1 MGARIEGFLIYG
13 KEKIPVDF
21 DTDSAVC
28 ICPRYVYNTFFK
40 HLEIEEFEEKIFDVQ
55 EKMIPQYG
63 IIKVKVDGIES
74 LWGSPI
80 SIPLNV
86 TVPFLVIK
94 DGESLV
100 LSAKWMGEKHLNIL
114 KFMERLH
121 KDCVREKNDEGLWLI
136 RHIAESNLSNAEW
149 ELCKEFHNDVVGH
162 TGEDRLKRILLK
174 RKNFNMPLDKCRNY
188 IRYCSHCQKMSMRW
202 LTADNK
208 IVIDN
213 DLLNT
218 IMIDVYFASDTDPAG
233 KNTKFK
239 YLTICDCTSRV
250 VQIIR
255 ITGLSAVAIV
265 VAILKASVIMP
276 FTNVIWRSDRGT
288 HFFAEAKELL
298 TKLVGNRFEMS
309 PAASHQSQATL
320 ERIHEEINR
329 HLRPLL
335 DCLWKII
342 EDPDEFMDVGVAMA
356 TGIYNRMPH
365 SALDYNSP
373 LDIFTPFAEQSV
385 RLINELHD
393 EDEVL
398 EHEYLG
404 KLFEYHNLLFD
415 CALESTQNINKEYVN
430 QKSVGRRYPLEVGDL
445 VLVRYDPAPGA
456 GKPQKLSTRN
466 HGPYKIEKINGDFY
480 DLSTITGFDK
490 RSDIHI
496 SRLQPFYWDTR
507 CPNTP
512 SQVAATAER
521 TSIVLEIVSW
531 SILNIQDEYDIRNK
545 LRFKV
550 RFEDG
555 IWDNITYDMIKQ
567 VQVFINW
574 LRDTEGGAQ
583 VRKLLAARKRKAKS
597 KGVKLRKEV
606 KASVKVTW
614 IAKPQESYMVQPDGI
629 GLDDLDFRTQE
640 LLKNNLDDANIF
652 SDDPRCVVEMKGI
665 IREYIDI
672 FTEITPRDYINLPP
686 IKLELK
692 SKEENDGK
700 PRYMKGAPFRNPKS
714 QASFDKFIK
723 KLGGEFQGRI
733 EEVPEDSP
741 CPYNTPVFIKHEAL
755 DKDRMLHNSK
765 HINDLLVDIPFYMG
779 FTVKDIFDSLSGC
792 GYLTM
797 LDLQA
802 SFYQFLVHE
811 DYRNLSAFTDPATGK
826 RYRMKCLSMGIK
838 NSPAIMQ
845 HLMQQMYPDEFPY
858 IDNLGFGTKGIGVTA
873 WTIHKQRIIKNFKI
887 CREYGLKLN
896 LRKCIFQC
904 GKLDYSID
912 CLGRLTNGTWHSIDD
927 KTATKVRSMKRPNKV
942 KELSSSLAK
951 LNWLRPYV
959 RQFGKLAAPL
969 YQFTAVV
976 YADKKIIW
984 SDESMPKGN
993 KQIQDSVLI
1002 DATLWHDLLN
1012 ACANPDM
1019 LYYYEEGKQLY
1030 ACGDA
1035 SNLGWGFIIFML
1047 ENEELPF
1054 DDESKDS
1061 KEKLRQKRMLIAIN
1075 SGSFNKEQRKWSTTD
1090 QECYAFYRG
1099 IMDNRHL
1106 LYNRPFIMIT
1116 DHKNLTFLVDSES
1129 ERVVRYKMALQAF
1142 TIKWVHAAGAGPTL
1156 FAPDML
1162 SRIDVMTIP

>member
-1 MGARIEGFLIYG
+1 L
-13 KEKIPVDF
+13 
-21 DTDSAVC
+21 T
-28 ICPRYVYNTFFK
+28 VYNKFFK
-40 HLEIEEFEEKIFDVQ
+40 HLEIQEFEEKIFDVQ
-55 EKMIPQYG
+55 DKMIPQFG
-63 IIKVKVDGIES
+63 IVKVKIDGIES

-80 SIPLNV
+80 TIPLNV
-86 TVPFLVIK
+86 SVPFLIIK

-121 KDCVREKNDEGLWLI
+121 KDCVRDKNDDGIWLI
-136 RHIAESNLSNAEW
+136 RHIAESNLSNPEW

-162 TGEDRLKRILLK
+162 TGEERLQRILLK
-174 RKNFNMPLDKCRNY
+174 RRNYNMTLSKCREY

-208 IVIDN
+208 INIDN

-233 KNTKFK
+233 RNTKFK

-255 ITGLSAVAIV
+255 ITGLSAIAIV

-276 FTNVIWRSDRGT
+276 FTNVVWRSDRGT

-298 TKLVGNRFEMS
+298 TKLVGNRFDMS
-309 PAASHQSQATL
+309 PAASHQSQANL

-342 EDPDEFMDVGVAMA
+342 EDPDKFMDVGVAMA

-373 LDIFTPFAEQSV
+373 LDLFTPFAEQSV
-385 RLINELHD
+385 RVINELNGD
-393 EDEVL
+393 EEVL
-398 EHEYLG
+398 EHEYLE
-404 KLFEYHNLLFD
+404 KLYEYHNLLFD
-415 CALESTQNINKEYVN
+415 CALQSTQELNKAYVA
-430 QKSVGRRYPLEVGDL
+430 QHSVGRRYPLEVGDL

-466 HGPYKIEKINGDFY
+466 HGPYRIVRIDGDFY
-480 DLSTITGFDK
+480 DLCTITGFDK
-490 RSDIHI
+490 RMDIHI
-496 SRLQPFYWDTR
+496 SRLQPFWWDTR

-531 SILNIQDEYDIRNK
+531 SILNILDENDIRKK

-555 IWDNITYDMIKQ
+555 IWDNITYDMIKS
-567 VQVFINW
+567 VEVFIKW
-574 LRDTEGGAQ
+574 LAETAGGAE
-583 VRKLLAARKRKAKS
+583 VKKLLAARKKKNNPRYRGGKIS
-597 KGVKLRKEV
+597 KEI

-614 IAKPQESYMVQPDGI
+614 VAKPQESYMVQPDGI

-652 SDDPRCVVEMKGI
+652 SDDPRCVSEMKGI
-665 IREYIDI
+665 IREFIDI
-672 FTEITPRDYINLPP
+672 FTEITPTDFINLPP

-700 PRYMKGAPFRNPKS
+700 PRFMKGAPFRNPKS
-714 QASFDKFIK
+714 QASFDKFIS

-741 CPYNTPVFIKHEAL
+741 CPYNTPVFIKHETM

-765 HINDLLVDIPFYMG
+765 HINDLLEDIPFYMG

-792 GYLTM
+792 GYSTM

-845 HLMQQMYPDEFPY
+845 RLMQQMYPDEFPY
-858 IDNLGFGTKGIGVTA
+858 IDNLAFGTKGIGVTA

-904 GKLDYSID
+904 GKADYPID

-927 KTATKVRSMKRPNKV
+927 KTAAKVRSMKRPNKV

-959 RQFGKLAAPL
+959 RQFGLLAAPL

-984 SDESMPKGN
+984 SDESMPKGD
-993 KQIQDSVLI
+993 KQIQNSILI
-1002 DATLWHDLLN
+1002 DAALWHDLLN

-1047 ENEELPF
+1047 FDEELPF

-1061 KEKLRQKRMLIAIN
+1061 EDKLRQKRMLIAIN

-1106 LYNRPFIMIT
+1106 LYNRPFKMIT

-1129 ERVVRYKMALQAF
+1129 ERVVRYKMALQCF
-1142 TIKWVHAAGAGPTL
+1142 TIEWVHAPGAGPTL

-1162 SRIDVMTIP
+1162 SRIES